1 MVLLFT
7 ITCFFLFLRYMFF
20 HTCFVEILRR
30 KSAYPDVIQRLGD
43 VTCGVIWCERSDLG
57 QFPAEVTPSLLLFPS
72 ALAHGCSAWA
82 PEWKDTEE
90 SHSWPLSLDVERE
103 QEINPYCLCQSS
115 AYPGKESSTF
125 STKTIQCFPQT
136 GRPYMPFRGPAGP
149 SVT

>member
-7 ITCFFLFLRYMFF
+7 ITCFFLLLRYMFF
-20 HTCFVEILRR
+20 HTCYVKIFRR
-30 KSAYPDVIQRLGD
+30 KSTYPDVIQRLGD
-43 VTCGVIWCERSDLG
+43 VTWWVIWCEHSDLG

-90 SHSWPLSLDVERE
+90 SHSWLPSLDVEHE

-115 AYPGKESSTF
+115 AYPGRVLYLLYQNHPMFPTNW
-125 STKTIQCFPQT
+125 KT
-136 GRPYMPFRGPAGP
+136 RPFRGPAGP
-149 SVT
+149 SVS